1 MTQSHCSP
9 YPVIQ
14 IEWLQAARKT
24 NPIRDEDFFTIRW
37 QEAGVAHRLIG

>member
-1 MTQSHCSP
+1 M
-9 YPVIQ
+9 
-14 IEWLQAARKT
+14 IESGACMP